1 MKQPQYMPILEIN
14 KAYVTTK
21 RRNSIISLSKISLP
35 DAVNFPFPETISSS
49 YIDNFGIYSLFLQ
62 WTHRREVLSQII

>member
-1 MKQPQYMPILEIN
+1 MKKPQYMPILEIN

-35 DAVNFPFPETISSS
+35 DAVNFPFPETISS
-49 YIDNFGIYSLFLQ
+49 YIDHFGIYSLFLQ
-62 WTHRREVLSQII
+62 WTHRREVLSRIG